1 MAGKQNTRVTATAD
15 DEGLSPAE
23 RFAASRKRAGH
34 PLVDQFRAGLGFD
47 LDPFQI
53 EAAGALEDGRSVLV
67 AAPTGAGKT
76 VVAEFAAYVAMQS
89 VRDKIFYTAP
99 MKALSNQKFNEFV
112 TEYGPDEVGLLT
124 GDTNINADARI
135 VVMTTEVLRN
145 MLYAD
150 SALLTNLRFVV
161 MDEVHYLADRFR
173 GAVWEEVIIHLPQS
187 VKLVSL
193 SATVSNAE
201 EFGDWLQAVRGDTE
215 VIVSEERPVPLD
227 QHALVKT
234 KLIDLFDSSGR
245 AATNRV
251 NPELAQLVR
260 GGASYGN
267 DRRSGPGAYRGGG
280 GGGGG
285 GRGRGGRGG
294 RFNGPSH
301 GLERMD
307 RPEVIALLEEHRLL
321 PAIFFVFSRL
331 GCDQAVKQVLRA
343 GVRLTTSDEREE
355 IRQIVDERCRTLLD
369 EDLAVLGYWEWTEG
383 LQRGVAAH
391 HAGMLPAFKE
401 VVEELYQRKLVKVV
415 FATETLALGIN
426 MPARTVVLEK
436 LEKFNGEARVP
447 ITAGE
452 YTQLTGR
459 AGRRGIDV
467 EGHSVI
473 QWRDGLD
480 PQEVASLA
488 SRRTYPLNSSFR
500 PTYNMAVNLIDQF
513 GRPRTREILES
524 SFAQFQAD
532 RAVVD
537 LARKVRQQEESL
549 KGYEEAMTCHLG
561 DFREYAKIRREL
573 TDLERSGAGK
583 ADTLSRGD
591 REKRQRHIA
600 SLRRQLRAH
609 PVHGCKDRESH
620 ARWAERWFTLKR
632 DTDKLTQQ
640 IQTRTNVIAKVF
652 DRVTDVLLGMG
663 YLRRDEHGATELTEH
678 GKTLKRIYGERDL
691 LVAECIRQKVWH
703 DLDPASLAA
712 MACALVFEPRR
723 EEAEGN
729 DRNLPRSAFRE
740 ALDRTQ
746 TLWAEIDDVERE
758 HRLPGSKPVS
768 TGLAAP
774 MHRWARGGSLD
785 DVLFEAD
792 LAAGDFVRWSK
803 QTIDLL
809 DQLQGTADAR
819 LATLARS
826 AIDAVRRGI
835 VAYSSVA

>member
-1 MAGKQNTRVTATAD
+1 MAKAAD
-15 DEGLSPAE
+15 PAELLSPSE

-34 PLVDQFRAGLGFD
+34 PQVEIFRAGIGFD

-76 VVAEFAAYVAMQS
+76 VVAEFAVHLAMQS
-89 VRDKIFYTAP
+89 VRDKVFYTAP

-112 TEYGPDEVGLLT
+112 AEYGPDEVGLLT

-150 SALLTNLRFVV
+150 SNLLKNLRFVV

-234 KLIDLFDSSGR
+234 KLLDLFDSTGR

-260 GGASYGN
+260 GGASLAA
-267 DRRSGPGAYRGGG
+267 DR
-280 GGGGG
+280 G
-285 GRGRGGRGG
+285 GRGRGGHNRNGRGG
-294 RFNGPSH
+294 GRGGYGNQNGNPH
-301 GLERMD
+301 NRGGFERMD
-307 RPEVIALLEEHRLL
+307 RPEVVRLLDEHRLL
-321 PAIFFVFSRL
+321 PAIFFVFSRI

-343 GVRLTTSDEREE
+343 GVRLTTTEERDE
-355 IRQIVDERCRTLLD
+355 IRKIVDERCRTLRD

-401 VVEELYQRKLVKVV
+401 VVEELYQKKLVKVV

-549 KGYEEAMTCHLG
+549 AGFDKAMTCHLG

-573 TDLERSGAGK
+573 TDLERSSAGK
-583 ADTLSRGD
+583 GDSHRPHAD

-600 SLRRQLRAH
+600 SLRKQLRAH
-609 PVHGCKDRESH
+609 PVHGCKDREAH
-620 ARWAERWFTLKR
+620 ARWAERYFTLKKE
-632 DTDKLTQQ
+632 TDRLTQQ

-652 DRVTDVLLGMG
+652 DRVTDVLLGLD
-663 YLRRDEHGATELTEH
+663 YLTTDEHGQTVITAQGH
-678 GKTLKRIYGERDL
+678 TLKRIYGERDL
-691 LVAECIRQKVWH
+691 LVAECIRRGVWK
-703 DLDPASLAA
+703 DLDPAALAA
-712 MACALVFEPRR
+712 IACALVYQPRR
-723 EEAEGN
+723 DESENAE
-729 DRNLPRSAFRE
+729 RYLPRGAFRE
-740 ALDRTQ
+740 ALDKTQ
-746 TLWAEIDDVERE
+746 TLWATIDDIERD
-758 HRLPGSKPVS
+758 HKLPGSDPVAI
-768 TGLAAP
+768 GLCTA
-774 MHRWARGGSLD
+774 MHKWARGATLD
-785 DVLFEAD
+785 EVLGEAD
-792 LAAGDFVRWSK
+792 MAAGDFVRWAK

-809 DQLQGTADAR
+809 DQLQGTPDAR
-819 LATLARS
+819 LATSARS